1 MQVLVQE
8 GFPDYELIDSGDGM
22 RLERYGQYRISRP
35 DPQVL
40 WHKHAPDHLWKRVD
54 AVFDKS
60 AVKGQWKV
68 FSKLP
73 ENWTIRYNDLHFHA
87 RLTPFKHT
95 GIFPE
100 QALMWDW
107 AGNLIKK
114 SHRKIKVL
122 NLFGYTGIASVA
134 AAKAG
139 AQVTHVDASKPSI
152 TWANENMKA
161 SGLSNNAIRWIL
173 DDALKFTK
181 REVNRGNFYD
191 GIIMDP
197 PVYGHGPKKEAWDF
211 YKHMPLLLENC
222 AKILSP
228 HPLFFLINAYAISSS
243 AIMLGNIM
251 EDMMA
256 AHKGKTEYG
265 ELAIKETFGKRLLS
279 TGIFAKWQSR

>member
-1 MQVLVQE
+1 MQILVQE

-22 RLERYGQYRISRP
+22 RLERYGSYRIARP

-40 WHKHAPDHLWKRVD
+40 WKKHAPDNLWKQVD

-60 AVKGQWKV
+60 SAKGQWKIL
-68 FSKLP
+68 SKLP
-73 ENWTIRYNDLHFHA
+73 EHWMIRYSNLLFHA

-107 AGNLIKK
+107 STQLIK
-114 SHRKIKVL
+114 RANRPVKVL

-161 SGLSNNAIRWIL
+161 SGLPGDAIRWIL

-181 REVNRGNFYD
+181 REVSRKNEYD
-191 GIIMDP
+191 AIIMDP

-211 YKHMPLLLENC
+211 YKHMPLLLANC
-222 AKILSP
+222 QQILSKK
-228 HPLFFLINAYAISSS
+228 PLFFVINAYAISSS
-243 AIMLGNIM
+243 ALMLGNIM
-251 EDMMA
+251 NDLMNTYE
-256 AHKGKTEYG
+256 GKTEYG
-265 ELAIKETFGKRLLS
+265 ELALRESHGKRLLS
-279 TGIFAKWQSR
+279 TGIYTRWNSV

>member
-8 GFPDYELIDSGDGM
+8 GFPDYELIDTGDGM
-22 RLERYGQYRISRP
+22 RLERYGKYRIARP

-40 WHKHAPDHLWKRVD
+40 WRKHAPDHLWKRVD
-54 AVFDKS
+54 ALFDKT
-60 AVKGQWKV
+60 AEKGQWKV

-73 ENWTIRYNDLHFHA
+73 ENWIIRYNDLRFLA

-107 AGNLIKK
+107 ATDIIKK
-114 SHRKIKVL
+114 SHRKPKVL

-152 TWANENMKA
+152 SWAHENMKA
-161 SGLSNNAIRWIL
+161 SGLPGDAIRWIL
-173 DDALKFTK
+173 EDASKFTK
-181 REVNRGNFYD
+181 REANRGNLYD

-211 YKHMPLLLENC
+211 YKHLPFLLENC
-222 AKILSP
+222 KKILTP
-228 HPLFFLINAYAISSS
+228 QPLFFLINAYAISSS

-251 EDMMA
+251 DDLMSSY
-256 AHKGKTEYG
+256 KGTTEYG
-265 ELAIKETFGKRLLS
+265 ELALKESFGKRLLS
-279 TGIFAKWQSR
+279 TGIYARWSSR